1 MSLLAQLRSEI
12 DAVDAR
18 IVALLAERRRL
29 VEKLAGEKAEAALG
43 PVDAARE
50 TELVRRWAAHA
61 AREGLPDRAAIGVL
75 DAILAES
82 RGHVADA
89 IERARASRG

>member
-1 MSLLAQLRSEI
+1 MSLVEELRSEI

-18 IVALLAERRRL
+18 LVALLAERRRL
-29 VEKLAGEKAEAALG
+29 VERLAREKAAAALA

-50 TELVRRWAAHA
+50 TELVRRWASRAAH
-61 AREGLPDRAAIGVL
+61 EGLPDRAAIGVL

-82 RGHVADA
+82 RSHVAA
-89 IERARASRG
+89 TIERARRPRE